1 MAEAQP
7 ASTRLPIRT
16 LLVDDHAHVRL
27 GLALMLQAFDD
38 LLLVGQAADGETALR
53 LCAEARPDVVVMD
66 LVMPGMGGAAATR
79 AIRERHPGIEVV
91 AITGGLE
98 NERRAMALAA
108 GARACLGKHVT
119 IDELA
124 AAIRD
129 AARTQKG

>member
-1 MAEAQP
+1 
-7 ASTRLPIRT
+7 
-16 LLVDDHAHVRL
+16 
-27 GLALMLQAFDD
+27 MLQAFDD

-66 LVMPGMGGAAATR
+66 LMMPGMGGAAATR
-79 AIRERHPGIEVV
+79 AIGERHPGIAVV
-91 AITGGLE
+91 AMTGGLE
-98 NERRAMALAA
+98 AERRPLALAA
-108 GARACLGKHVT
+108 GARICLSKHVT

>member
-1 MAEAQP
+1 MTKAQL
-7 ASTRLPIRT
+7 ASNQPPICT

-27 GLALMLQAFDD
+27 GLALMLRAFDD

-66 LVMPGMGGAAATR
+66 LMMPGMGGAAATR
-79 AIRERHPGIEVV
+79 AIRERHPNTEVV
-91 AITGGLE
+91 AITGGLVD
-98 NERRAMALAA
+98 ERRPAALAA
-108 GARACLGKHVT
+108 GAHICLGKHVT

-129 AARTQKG
+129 AARMRKG